1 MRLLRLGGEGEAP
14 LSPEV
19 TFGER
24 TPSKFAGGETGG
36 PGKMGSSLEP
46 DGLPVVGLGGKDL
59 FWLGLPALSLTLIRG
74 GLVEAGKETGSP
86 LGVVRSL
93 AIR

>member
-1 MRLLRLGGEGEAP
+1 M
-14 LSPEV
+14 

-46 DGLPVVGLGGKDL
+46 DGLPVAGLGGKDL
-59 FWLGLPALSLTLIRG
+59 LWLWPGLPVLSLILIRG
-74 GLVEAGKETGSP
+74 GLVEAGKETGTP

>member
-1 MRLLRLGGEGEAP
+1 MA
-14 LSPEV
+14 
-19 TFGER
+19 FGER
-24 TPSKFAGGETGG
+24 TPSKFPGGKTGG
-36 PGKMGSSLEP
+36 PDKMGSSLEP

-59 FWLGLPALSLTLIRG
+59 LWLWPGLPVLSLILIRG

-93 AIR
+93 AMR